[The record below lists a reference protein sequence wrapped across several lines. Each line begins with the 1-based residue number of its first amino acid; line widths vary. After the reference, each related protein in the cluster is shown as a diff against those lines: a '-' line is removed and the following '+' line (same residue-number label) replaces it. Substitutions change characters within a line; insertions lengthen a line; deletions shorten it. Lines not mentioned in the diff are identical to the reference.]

1 MASNQIIAA
10 GGIVWRRAKSGVEVL
25 LVHRPDYDDW
35 AFAKGKIDTNESI
48 RQAGRR
54 EVAEETGLKTV
65 LGPYVGYLEYVTGA
79 GNAKKVHYWAMKAVG
94 GKFKPNKEVDKVK
107 WLSIEAGARKL
118 TYKRDR
124 LFFLGLG
131 DRWWKP
137 PRQVLLL
144 RHAYAG
150 RRSAWTGDD
159 RKRPLSVRGK
169 EQTLQIADSFADL
182 GIQRIVSSPYDRCVQ
197 TVEPLAAEIG
207 IPLVTHDA
215 LAEGAN
221 VADTAKLL
229 RKLAKKQSVAVTH
242 GDVIFD
248 VLHHLADNGTKLPPI
263 INAKKGSTWVLEPDD
278 DRNFA
283 SGSYWPPPPR
293 PHRAR

>member
-1 MASNQIIAA
+1 MANNHILAA
-10 GGIVWRRAKSGVEVL
+10 GGVVWRRGKSGVEIL

-35 AFAKGKIDTNESI
+35 AFAKGKVDPHEST

-54 EVAEETGLKTV
+54 EVSEETGLHTT
-65 LGPYVGYLEYVTGA
+65 LGPYLGYLEYVTGS
-79 GNAKKVHYWAMKAVG
+79 GNDKTVHYWAMKAVG
-94 GKFKPNKEVDKVK
+94 GKFKPNKEVDKVR
-107 WLSIEAGARKL
+107 WMSISAGAAKL

-131 DRWWKP
+131 DKWWKP

-150 RRSAWTGDD
+150 RRSAWTGND

-169 EQTLQIADSFADL
+169 EQALQIADSFADL
-182 GIQRIVSSPYDRCVQ
+182 GIQKIVSSPYDRCVQ
-197 TVEPLAAEIG
+197 TVEPLAAETG
-207 IPLVTHDA
+207 IPVVTHPA
-215 LAEGAN
+215 LAEGAR
-221 VADTAKLL
+221 VKDTARLL
-229 RKLAKKQSVAVTH
+229 RQLAKKQSVAVTH

-248 VLHHLADNGTKLPPI
+248 LLHHLGESGTALPPI

-278 DRNFA
+278 DRNFTA
-283 SGSYWPPPPR
+283 ASYWPPPPR
-293 PHRAR
+293 PHRSR